1 MRVRLIH
8 WNGPEGRE
16 RKQQLAALGH
26 EVVFDDLDSL
36 AQRRALRANP
46 PDAYL
51 IDLSRLPSHG
61 REVAM
66 ALRTYKA
73 TRHVP
78 IVFVDGEP
86 EKVQKVKAVLPD
98 ATFTTWGRVKT
109 SLPKAVLRRVTTP
122 IVPPSVIYSGKPT
135 VEKLGVKAGM
145 RVCVLGAPPGFLDT
159 LGALPAKATFT
170 AKASADCQLFLVV
183 VRSQHELA
191 AQFVAVS
198 RHVNRQTVWVIWPK
212 KGSRVRSE
220 VNANDV
226 RAIGLAAGWVDF
238 KVCSVSEVFSGYAFK
253 RKRSN

>member
-8 WNGPEGRE
+8 WNGPEGRQ

-26 EVVFDDLDSL
+26 EVEFDDLAQPRSEASL
-36 AQRRALRANP
+36 AVNP

-98 ATFTTWGRVKT
+98 AAFTTWGRVKT
-109 SLPKAVLRRVTTP
+109 SLPKAVSRRVTTP
-122 IVPPSVIYSGKPT
+122 VVPPSIIYSGKPT
-135 VEKLGVKAGM
+135 VEKLGVKVGM

-159 LGALPAKATFT
+159 LGDCRPRLRSRPRRRLI
-170 AKASADCQLFLVV
+170 ASCFSWSFGANTNSP
-183 VRSQHELA
+183 RSSSPSHA
-191 AQFVAVS
+191 M
-198 RHVNRQTVWVIWPK
+198 
-212 KGSRVRSE
+212 
-220 VNANDV
+220 
-226 RAIGLAAGWVDF
+226 
-238 KVCSVSEVFSGYAFK
+238 
-253 RKRSN
+253 